1 MSARQSS
8 GWTFQLHQGRG
19 SEWKHLLSLVATNN
33 KSSIRSVSPAL
44 NRLSWTNEEV
54 TKYYYEY
61 YYPPRVKRMGWS
73 PKPTHCSCNSDMAT
87 ASGLRLALI
96 IKVFLFYVPNSTRE
110 KPSHS
115 DRGRQRGI

>member
-19 SEWKHLLSLVATNN
+19 SEWRHLLPLVGTNN

-44 NRLSWTNEEV
+44 NRRSWTNEEV

-61 YYPPRVKRMGWS
+61 YYPLDSERLGWC
-73 PKPTHCSCNSDMAT
+73 P
-87 ASGLRLALI
+87 
-96 IKVFLFYVPNSTRE
+96 
-110 KPSHS
+110 
-115 DRGRQRGI
+115 

>member
-19 SEWKHLLSLVATNN
+19 SEWKHLLLLFATNN

-44 NRLSWTNEEV
+44 DRRSWTNEEV

-61 YYPPRVKRMGWS
+61 YYPLKSERLGWC
-73 PKPTHCSCNSDMAT
+73 P
-87 ASGLRLALI
+87 
-96 IKVFLFYVPNSTRE
+96 
-110 KPSHS
+110 
-115 DRGRQRGI
+115 

>member
-19 SEWKHLLSLVATNN
+19 SEWKHLLPLVVTNN

-61 YYPPRVKRMGWS
+61 YYPPRGWC
-73 PKPTHCSCNSDMAT
+73 PKPTHCNSDMAT
-87 ASGLRLALI
+87 S
-96 IKVFLFYVPNSTRE
+96 YTS
-110 KPSHS
+110 
-115 DRGRQRGI
+115 